1 MPVEEGVIVRV
12 YRVHVPAMSTIGY
25 GWGKTEDGSVVEFA
39 GDHRPMRELG
49 EALSL
54 SNGPLLVV
62 IEPWQIVD
70 TPSALLN

>member
-1 MPVEEGVIVRV
+1 MPVEEGVVVRV

-25 GWGKTEDGSVVEFA
+25 GWGKTVDGTVIEFA

-49 EALSL
+49 EALVL
-54 SNGPLLVV
+54 AHAPLLIT

-70 TPSALLN
+70 TVSTLLN